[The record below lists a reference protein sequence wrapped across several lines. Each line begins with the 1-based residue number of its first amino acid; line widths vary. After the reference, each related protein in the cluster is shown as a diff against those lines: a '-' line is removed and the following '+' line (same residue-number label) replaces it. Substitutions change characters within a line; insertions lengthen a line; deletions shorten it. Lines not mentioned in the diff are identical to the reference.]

1 VPNLSFAAGTTIVL
15 PGGAIIVPTND
26 TTPLGLYLEE
36 APDGISGYDL
46 TVLWGDSAHGDIV
59 IPVVF
64 PPWAANTSVGTLPN
78 YSVRVKALD
87 LGNGVKPGDTNIL
100 LGTFNLKGNI
110 STFNSTIDFKVVVN
124 RLDGDGVSGPV
135 DTNSVPAT
143 IAVVRLLPFPG
154 NVNHPNDPYG
164 DQKYWDVNG
173 NGGLD
178 FNDVTTYFQNM
189 DWIEDNQF
197 IPFFDYN
204 GNTYIDFNDV
214 ILLFQEV

>member
-1 VPNLSFAAGTTIVL
+1 
-15 PGGAIIVPTND
+15 
-26 TTPLGLYLEE
+26 
-36 APDGISGYDL
+36 
-46 TVLWGDSAHGDIV
+46 
-59 IPVVF
+59 
-64 PPWAANTSVGTLPN
+64 
-78 YSVRVKALD
+78 
-87 LGNGVKPGDTNIL
+87 
-100 LGTFNLKGNI
+100 
-110 STFNSTIDFKVVVN
+110 
-124 RLDGDGVSGPV
+124 
-135 DTNSVPAT
+135 VPAT